1 MKKILLIALLAVT
14 APYYSIAQKK
24 DAPVWDVNNPPG
36 PKKEV
41 NFTVSEGTWMNLDV
55 SHDGK
60 ELVFDLL
67 GDIYILP
74 VTGGKAKVLR
84 SGFAFEVQ
92 PRFSPDGTKILFT
105 SDAGGGDNIWMM
117 NRDGSKATQITKED
131 FRLLNNAVW
140 QPGSEYIVARKHF
153 TSGRSLGA
161 GELWMYH
168 ISGGEGV
175 QLTKRKNDQQDLG
188 EPAFSPDG
196 RYIYYSED
204 MYPGGYFQYN
214 KDPNTQIYAIKRY
227 DTLTGEIENVTG
239 GTGGA
244 VRPQV
249 SRDGKHIAFVRRV
262 REKTVLFLRNLES
275 GEEWPVYDQLSKDQ
289 QEAWAIF
296 GVYTNFNWL
305 PGDNEIIIWAQ
316 GKLNKINVKNS
327 SVTDIPFSVDC
338 KHQITEAL
346 RFKQIAAPDSFE
358 VKAIRQLVTSP
369 DKKYVV
375 FNGAGYLWKKNLP
388 DGKPTRLTGGRDF
401 EFEPAFSPDGKTLA
415 YVTWNDETTGTLV
428 TLSMAKPGSKPVVI
442 STEKGIYR
450 SPSFSPDGKNLVFI
464 KEDGNE
470 HQGFSFSVK
479 TGIFTIP
486 ASGGQPKFIIKDGFE
501 PRFNN
506 TGTRI
511 FFQVNEGDKKSFKSV
526 TIDGHEEMVHFTS
539 KYANSF
545 VPSPDNKWVAFTEL
559 FKVYIAAFPPSG
571 KPVDLSAGLKT
582 FPFAQTAKDGGM
594 SLHWSVNSDE
604 IFWTSGNQYF
614 SNELK
619 TRFKFI
625 EGSPD
630 SIPPPDSVGLKIGLI
645 LPQAKP
651 KGAIAFTGCRIIT
664 MNTQREVIENGVIVV
679 RDNRIES
686 IGNASAVTIPSDAK
700 VIDVTGKTIMP
711 GLIDV
716 HAHLGTFRQGLSP
729 QKQWSYYTNLAYGV
743 TTTHDPSSNSEM
755 VFSQS
760 EMVKAG
766 NMTGP
771 RIFSTGWILYGAD
784 GDFKTVINKPS
795 DASSAIARTSA
806 FGAFSVKSYNQPR
819 REQRQM
825 VIDAARQQKINVV
838 PEGGSFFFHNLSMI
852 LDGHTGIEHN
862 LPVATL
868 HDDVLKLWAASKTG
882 YTPTLIVSYGS
893 MTGENYF
900 YQKSNVW
907 ENEKLLKYTPRFVID
922 ARSRHRIMIPDAEYE
937 NGHILVS
944 KSCKKLADNGVK
956 VNLGAHGQLQG
967 LGAHWELWMLQQGGM
982 SNMQALECATVNGA
996 YYIGMEDDL
1005 GSIEKGKLADL
1016 IILEKNPLDDIR
1028 NSETVSYTM
1037 VNGRLYDTST
1047 MNEIGNYDNKRA
1059 KFYWENS
1066 KYGTAFPWHL
1076 HSHGDED

>member
-1 MKKILLIALLAVT
+1 
-14 APYYSIAQKK
+14 
-24 DAPVWDVNNPPG
+24 
-36 PKKEV
+36 
-41 NFTVSEGTWMNLDV
+41 
-55 SHDGK
+55 
-60 ELVFDLL
+60 
-67 GDIYILP
+67 
-74 VTGGKAKVLR
+74 
-84 SGFAFEVQ
+84 
-92 PRFSPDGTKILFT
+92 
-105 SDAGGGDNIWMM
+105 
-117 NRDGSKATQITKED
+117 
-131 FRLLNNAVW
+131 
-140 QPGSEYIVARKHF
+140 
-153 TSGRSLGA
+153 
-161 GELWMYH
+161 
-168 ISGGEGV
+168 
-175 QLTKRKNDQQDLG
+175 
-188 EPAFSPDG
+188 
-196 RYIYYSED
+196 
-204 MYPGGYFQYN
+204 
-214 KDPNTQIYAIKRY
+214 
-227 DTLTGEIENVTG
+227 
-239 GTGGA
+239 
-244 VRPQV
+244 
-249 SRDGKHIAFVRRV
+249 
-262 REKTVLFLRNLES
+262 
-275 GEEWPVYDQLSKDQ
+275 
-289 QEAWAIF
+289 
-296 GVYTNFNWL
+296 
-305 PGDNEIIIWAQ
+305 
-316 GKLNKINVKNS
+316 
-327 SVTDIPFSVDC
+327 
-338 KHQITEAL
+338 
-346 RFKQIAAPDSFE
+346 
-358 VKAIRQLVTSP
+358 
-369 DKKYVV
+369 
-375 FNGAGYLWKKNLP
+375 
-388 DGKPTRLTGGRDF
+388 
-401 EFEPAFSPDGKTLA
+401 
-415 YVTWNDETTGTLV
+415 
-428 TLSMAKPGSKPVVI
+428 
-442 STEKGIYR
+442 
-450 SPSFSPDGKNLVFI
+450 
-464 KEDGNE
+464 
-470 HQGFSFSVK
+470 
-479 TGIFTIP
+479 
-486 ASGGQPKFIIKDGFE
+486 
-501 PRFNN
+501 
-506 TGTRI
+506 
-511 FFQVNEGDKKSFKSV
+511 
-526 TIDGHEEMVHFTS
+526 
-539 KYANSF
+539 
-545 VPSPDNKWVAFTEL
+545 
-559 FKVYIAAFPPSG
+559 
-571 KPVDLSAGLKT
+571 
-582 FPFAQTAKDGGM
+582 
-594 SLHWSVNSDE
+594 
-604 IFWTSGNQYF
+604 
-614 SNELK
+614 
-619 TRFKFI
+619 
-625 EGSPD
+625 
-630 SIPPPDSVGLKIGLI
+630 
-645 LPQAKP
+645 
-651 KGAIAFTGCRIIT
+651 
-664 MNTQREVIENGVIVV
+664 
-679 RDNRIES
+679 
-686 IGNASAVTIPSDAK
+686 
-700 VIDVTGKTIMP
+700 
-711 GLIDV
+711 
-716 HAHLGTFRQGLSP
+716 
-729 QKQWSYYTNLAYGV
+729 
-743 TTTHDPSSNSEM
+743 M